1 MKLLDKILPKI
12 KILAA
17 PTDLAGIDGI
27 DRGTYQTFRLRDR
40 RELSKQPSE
49 ASGSLSSFNEI
60 EETYVRNN
68 EDAKDLIAKINGVVT
83 INVGKANEQYEAI
96 CVVYDALSLDLN
108 MLLKIYSFTSGE
120 KAIFAKDAKQKNKFA
135 DILKSMNI
143 SVDVIDLVDFK

>member
-1 MKLLDKILPKI
+1 MKLLEKILPI
-12 KILAA
+12 KIFAA
-17 PTDLAGIDGI
+17 PTTLAGIDGFDPDLPI
-27 DRGTYQTFRLRDR
+27 AFRNRKKVGQPNESS
-40 RELSKQPSE
+40 ELFYK
-49 ASGSLSSFNEI
+49 LSEI
-60 EETYVRNN
+60 EEVYFRNN